1 MTSSTLSSTLGAIY
15 GTHTFLSALEAHST
29 LPLIFDLGA
38 GNTVPAGYH
47 VTEIKVVDH
56 QTVDC
61 GGVVN
66 AWKETVIQLW
76 RSNAETDDQYMTVG
90 KFLKIYHL
98 VAGKVPIDSQA
109 EIKFEYGDEGAPAV
123 NYQVAEISLDSGMD
137 SGMDLGS
144 VWVHLRWVGVRCKAL
159 DRRSLNL
166 DSLEGMEMVV
176 AGCGSSGGDCGC

>member
-1 MTSSTLSSTLGAIY
+1 MTTATLSSILSSIY
-15 GTHTFLSALEAHST
+15 STQAFFSALEAHST

-38 GNTVPAGYH
+38 GNAVPVGYH
-47 VTEIKVVDH
+47 VTEIKVLDH

-61 GGVVN
+61 GGVIN

-98 VAGKVPIDSQA
+98 VSGKVPIDSQA
-109 EIKFEYGDEGAPAV
+109 EIKFEYGDDGAPAV
-123 NYQVAEISLDSGMD
+123 NYQVAEIALEPSA
-137 SGMDLGS
+137 
-144 VWVHLRWVGVRCKAL
+144 VRVHLRWVGVGCKAL

-166 DSLEGMEMVV
+166 DSLEGMEMA
-176 AGCGSSGGDCGC
+176 AGCGSSGGDCGG

>member
-1 MTSSTLSSTLGAIY
+1 MTTITLSSTLSSIY
-15 GTHTFLSALEAHST
+15 GTQDFLSALEAHST

-109 EIKFEYGDEGAPAV
+109 EIKFEYGDDGAPAV
-123 NYQVAEISLDSGMD
+123 NYQVAEISLESGMEPAAIRI
-137 SGMDLGS
+137 
-144 VWVHLRWVGVRCKAL
+144 HLRWVGVRCKAL

>member
-1 MTSSTLSSTLGAIY
+1 MTNLTLSATLSSIY
-15 GTHTFLSALEAHST
+15 GTQAFLSALEAHST
-29 LPLIFDLGA
+29 LTLIFDLGV

-47 VTEIKVVDH
+47 VTEIKAVDH

-76 RSNAETDDQYMTVG
+76 RSNAETDDSYMTVG

-109 EIKFEYGDEGAPAV
+109 EIKFEYGDDGAPAV
-123 NYQVAEISLDSGMD
+123 NYQVSEISLEPSF
-137 SGMDLGS
+137 
-144 VWVHLRWVGVRCKAL
+144 VRVHLRWVGVRCKAL

-166 DSLEGMEMVV
+166 DSLEGMEMEMV
-176 AGCGSSGGDCGC
+176 AGCGSSGGSCGC